1 MPSWAEE
8 KERLRWLIR
17 EGKLTDDMKVK
28 IVIPK
33 LDAEV
38 KVENREKKKKFCF
51 MTDEDGVSRLA
62 ALNEAYL
69 RVLGENP
76 SIRTAAWITA
86 LETFDVKGWYEKQ
99 NAAADESSEESLGNA

>member
-1 MPSWAEE
+1 MPSWKEE
-8 KERLRWLIR
+8 KERLRWLIN

-28 IVIPK
+28 VVIPK
-33 LDAEV
+33 LDAQI

-62 ALNEAYL
+62 ALNEAYI
-69 RVLGENP
+69 RVCGENP
-76 SIRTAAWITA
+76 SIRTAAWIEA

-99 NAAADESSEESLGNA
+99 DDAENPSLREA